1 MSLFGALTT
10 GVSGMNAQS
19 RAMGNI
25 SENLAN
31 TQTTG
36 FKRADTR
43 FSHLVTNSTA
53 RINTPGAVIASP
65 AYQNNIQG
73 TLLST
78 QSSTDIAISGGGFFA
93 VAENATSATTTY
105 SRRGDFA
112 LNKDGFMV
120 NGSGQYL
127 RGWAVTNPA
136 ATSNWTA
143 NTASASP
150 IQVSQAPVAASQ
162 TTTVEYIA
170 NLPSNAATAAEFTS
184 TAQVYDQFG
193 NVNNLS
199 LRWVKAAAANTWELN
214 VGLVNENGVL
224 TNLFGDVTPSATID
238 DDPTT
243 AGVQNAAAGAAIA
256 GSTFVF
262 ADGTTPAG
270 VPAGTLATIG
280 GTGTAGNTAS
290 LTLTTPFTGST
301 TNVTLNFGTF
311 ASAAGTTQ
319 FSDTNTQ
326 LAVRSLNPNGFTTG
340 QFRELNINDDGYV
353 IANYTNGQT
362 RTLYQIPLASFQAP
376 NALQRL
382 DGGSYAAT
390 NDSGTPTLNA
400 AGRGGT
406 GNLTGSALE
415 GSNVDVADEF
425 SKMIVTQ
432 RIFSA
437 NARSISTSDQMLE
450 EVVNLKR

>member
-53 RINTPGAVIASP
+53 RINTPGAVIATP

-78 QSSTDIAISGGGFFA
+78 QSSTDVAISGAGFFA
-93 VAENATSATTTY
+93 VADSSTSATTTY

-112 LNKDGFMV
+112 LDKDGYMV
-120 NGSGQYL
+120 NGAGQFL
-127 RGWAVTNPA
+127 RGWSITNPE

-150 IQVSQAPVAASQ
+150 IQVSQAPVAASP
-162 TTTVEYIA
+162 TTDIEYIA
-170 NLPSNAATAAEFTS
+170 NLPANAAINRSYTS
-184 TAQVYDQFG
+184 SVQVYDQFG
-193 NVNNLS
+193 NTNLVTLTWTKTAAEDWS
-199 LRWVKAAAANTWELN
+199 IGATLTDETGAAPVALTTSAAAVTFNATGAN
-214 VGLVNENGVL
+214 
-224 TNLFGDVTPSATID
+224 
-238 DDPTT
+238 
-243 AGVQNAAAGAAIA
+243 
-256 GSTFVF
+256 
-262 ADGTTPAG
+262 
-270 VPAGTLATIG
+270 AGTLLTPSVAPVAPDTGANRGYITLSG
-280 GTGTAGNTAS
+280 GGLWNSIRLDLGPIN
-290 LTLTTPFTGST
+290 
-301 TNVTLNFGTF
+301 
-311 ASAAGTTQ
+311 SAAGTTQ

-326 LAVRSLNPNGFTTG
+326 VAVRTLTPDGYTTG
-340 QFRELNINDDGYV
+340 QFRELSINDDGYV

-362 RTLYQIPLASFQAP
+362 RTLYQVPLASFRAP

-382 DGGSYAAT
+382 DGGGYAAT
-390 NDSGTPTLNA
+390 NESGNPTLNA